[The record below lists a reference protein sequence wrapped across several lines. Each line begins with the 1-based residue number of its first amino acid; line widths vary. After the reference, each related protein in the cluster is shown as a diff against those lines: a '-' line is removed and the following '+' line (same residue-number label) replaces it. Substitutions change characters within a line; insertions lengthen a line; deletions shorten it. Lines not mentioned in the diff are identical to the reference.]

1 MTVDVPAEALS
12 DPARLHALERE
23 IARGSPQT
31 AYARLES
38 EPDTVAAEILGRII
52 PPHALRILEQ
62 FPQARR
68 QAILAQIPESR
79 RHQWEINEGYPEES
93 VGRLMALP
101 VGVFPPELKIRD
113 AIEELR
119 EAVKT
124 AFISYIHVADAES
137 KLIGVVVMR
146 EMLLAD
152 PAQTL
157 GDIMIPNPFALHA
170 DAPVAEAMQKAV
182 QRHFPVYPVVDDGN
196 RIVGLVRGEDLF
208 QQRVF
213 QLVVQAGSMVGVEKE
228 ERLATPWPRALRLRN
243 PWLLVNLATAFAAG
257 AVVGAFEETIGKV
270 VTLAAFLPIL
280 SGQSGNTGCQSL
292 AVTLRGMT
300 LGELAEHRP
309 TAVVVK
315 EAALGLLNGIV
326 VGIIAAG
333 AMYWFAG
340 GFSGGENNALSLAA
354 IVFVAMVGSCIASG
368 ISGALIPIALRRF
381 GADPATASS
390 IFVTTATDIVSMGM
404 LLGLATWFLL

>member
-1 MTVDVPAEALS
+1 MTVDVPTEALS

-23 IARGSPQT
+23 IVRGSPQT
-31 AYARLES
+31 AHARLEG
-38 EPDTVAAEILGRII
+38 EPDAVAAEVLGRII
-52 PPHALRILEQ
+52 PPYALRILEQ
-62 FPQARR
+62 FPEARR
-68 QAILAQIPESR
+68 EAILAQIPEAR
-79 RHQWEINEGYPEES
+79 RRQWEINAGYPDES
-93 VGRLMALP
+93 VGRLMGLP
-101 VGVFPPELKIRD
+101 VGIFPPELKIRD
-113 AIEELR
+113 AVEELR

-124 AFISYIHVADAES
+124 AFISYIHVADAEN

-146 EMLLAD
+146 EMLLSD

-157 GDIMIPNPFALHA
+157 ADIMIPNPFALQA
-170 DAPVAEAMQKAV
+170 DAPVADAMQKAV
-182 QRHFPVYPVVDDGN
+182 QRHFPVYPVVDDAH

-243 PWLLVNLATAFAAG
+243 PWLLVNLLTAFAAG
-257 AVVGAFEETIGKV
+257 AVVGAFEETIGKL

-280 SGQSGNTGCQSL
+280 SGQSGNTGCQAL

-326 VGIIAAG
+326 VGVIAGRGHVLVRRRRRATRSRSPPSCSSRWWG
-333 AMYWFAG
+333 AA
-340 GFSGGENNALSLAA
+340 SRAA
-354 IVFVAMVGSCIASG
+354 SRG
-368 ISGALIPIALRRF
+368 P
-381 GADPATASS
+381 
-390 IFVTTATDIVSMGM
+390 
-404 LLGLATWFLL
+404 

>member
-1 MTVDVPAEALS
+1 MNVDGSTEALS

-23 IARGSPQT
+23 IARGSTQT
-31 AYARLES
+31 AYARLEG
-38 EPDTVAAEILGRII
+38 EPDAVAAEVLGRII
-52 PPHALRILEQ
+52 PPYALRILDKFDEE
-62 FPQARR
+62 RR
-68 QAILAQIPESR
+68 QAILAQIPEAR
-79 RHQWEINEGYPEES
+79 RRQWEINAGYPDES

-101 VGVFPPELKIRD
+101 VGIFPPELKIRD
-113 AIEELR
+113 AVEELR

-124 AFISYIHVADAES
+124 AFISYIHVTDAEN

-152 PAQTL
+152 PARTL
-157 GDIMIPNPFALHA
+157 GEIMIPNPFALQA

-182 QRHFPVYPVVDDGN
+182 QRHFPVYPVVDDAH

-243 PWLLVNLATAFAAG
+243 PWLLVNLLTAFAAG
-257 AVVGAFEETIGKV
+257 AVVGAFEETIGQV
-270 VTLAAFLPIL
+270 VALAAFLPIL
-280 SGQSGNTGCQSL
+280 AGQSGNTGCQAL

-309 TAVVVK
+309 WAVVVK

-326 VGIIAAG
+326 VGVFAGG
-333 AMYWFAG
+333 AMYWFA
-340 GFSGGENNALSLAA
+340 SDQDNALSLSA

-368 ISGALIPIALRRF
+368 VSGALIPIVLRRY

-404 LLGLATWFLL
+404 LLGLATYFLL